1 MSFFWQCLIDSLLLG
16 GLYSLMSIGLSL
28 GFGVT
33 RIINF
38 AHGEMIMFGAYG
50 AYFASILLGV
60 DPLLSLP
67 LVAIVVAV
75 TAAVLFKALIEKVLN
90 APHINQ
96 ILLLF
101 GISLALQNVAAILWT
116 GDARS
121 VATPYSLTAFEFE
134 TLLVPHGRV
143 IAFVV
148 AIILIIALFC
158 WLRLSELGRA
168 TRAVAENGQAATLMG
183 INVSRMYMLSFG
195 INAAL
200 GAATGA
206 ISSFLLT
213 ITPFMGFHMLA
224 KAFAIVVL
232 GGLGSVPGTIIG
244 AFALAFAE
252 TWVSYYVPEGNGW
265 AEGVAFIVLLFVL
278 TIRPK
283 GILGQA
289 EAVH

>member
-1 MSFFWQCLIDSLLLG
+1 MSLFLQCLIDAVLLG

-50 AYFASILLGV
+50 AYFAAVLLGL

-67 LVAIVVAV
+67 FVAV
-75 TAAVLFKALIEKVLN
+75 LSALAAAFMFKILIERVLT

-121 VATPYSLTAFEFE
+121 VSTPYSLTAFEFH
-134 TLLVPHGRV
+134 TLLIPHGRV
-143 IAFVV
+143 IAFVTAV
-148 AIILIIALFC
+148 ILIVALFC
-158 WLRLSELGRA
+158 WLRFSELGRA

-200 GAATGA
+200 GASTGA
-206 ISSFLLT
+206 ISAFLLT
-213 ITPFMGFHMLA
+213 ITPFMGFHMLV

-252 TWVSYYVPEGNGW
+252 TWVSYYVPEGSGW
-265 AEGVAFIVLLFVL
+265 AEGVSFIVLLCVL
-278 TIRPK
+278 IISPK

-289 EAVH
+289 VAVH

>member
-1 MSFFWQCLIDSLLLG
+1 MSLFWQCLVDSLLLG

-50 AYFASILLGV
+50 AYFGSVLLGA

-67 LVAIVVAV
+67 VIAILVAV
-75 TAAVLFKALIEKVLN
+75 TSAVVFKAFIEKVLD

-101 GISLALQNVAAILWT
+101 GISLALQNIAAILWT

-121 VATPYSLTAFEFE
+121 VSTPYSLTAFEFE
-134 TLLVPHGRV
+134 TLLIPHGRV
-143 IAFVV
+143 IAFVTAV
-148 AIILIIALFC
+148 VLIIALIC
-158 WLRLSELGRA
+158 WLRFSELGRA

-195 INAAL
+195 INGAL
-200 GAATGA
+200 GASTGA
-206 ISSFLLT
+206 ITAFLLT
-213 ITPFMGFHMLA
+213 ITPFMGFHMLI

-232 GGLGSVPGTIIG
+232 GGLGSVPGTILG

-252 TWVSYYVPEGNGW
+252 TWVSYYVPEGSGW
-265 AEGVAFIVLLFVL
+265 AEGVAFIVLLCVL
-278 TIRPK
+278 IISPK

-289 EAVH
+289 VSVH

>member
-1 MSFFWQCLIDSLLLG
+1 MSLFWQCLIDSLLLG

-50 AYFASILLGV
+50 AYFGSVLLGV

-67 LVAIVVAV
+67 LVAILVAV
-75 TAAVLFKALIEKVLN
+75 TAAVVFKALIEKVLD

-121 VATPYSLTAFEFE
+121 VSTPYSLTAFEFE
-134 TLLVPHGRV
+134 ALLVPHGRV
-143 IAFVV
+143 IAFATAVV
-148 AIILIIALFC
+148 LIVALFC
-158 WLRLSELGRA
+158 WLRFSELGRA

-206 ISSFLLT
+206 ISAFLLT
-213 ITPFMGFHMLA
+213 ITPFMGFHMLI

-232 GGLGSVPGTIIG
+232 GGLGSVTGTILG

-265 AEGVAFIVLLFVL
+265 AEGVAFVVLLCVL
-278 TIRPK
+278 IIRPK

-289 EAVH
+289 VAVH

>member
-1 MSFFWQCLIDSLLLG
+1 MSLFLQCLADGLLLG

-33 RIINF
+33 RIVNF
-38 AHGEMIMFGAYG
+38 AHGEFIMLGAYG
-50 AYFASILLGV
+50 AFFASIMLGL

-67 LVAIVVAV
+67 LVAILISLLSIVIFILFIDR
-75 TAAVLFKALIEKVLN
+75 VLD

-101 GISLALQNVAAILWT
+101 GIGLVMQNVAAILWT

-121 VATPYSLTAFEFE
+121 VSTPYSLTAMEMGD
-134 TLLVPHGRV
+134 LLVGHGRMV
-143 IAFVV
+143 AFGVAVV
-148 AIILIIALFC
+148 LIIALLW
-158 WLRLSELGRA
+158 WLRSSELGRA
-168 TRAVAENGQAATLMG
+168 TRAVAENGTAATLMG
-183 INVSRMYMLSFG
+183 INVNRIYMLSFAL
-195 INAAL
+195 NAAL
-200 GAATGA
+200 GSATGA

-213 ITPFMGFHMLA
+213 ITPFMGFHMLV

-252 TWVSYYVPEGNGW
+252 TAVGYYVPDGIGW
-265 AEGVAFIVLLFVL
+265 AEGVAFVVLLCVL
-278 TIRPK
+278 IVRPR

-289 EAVH
+289 VEVN

>member
-1 MSFFWQCLIDSLLLG
+1 MSLLFQCFVDSILLG
-16 GLYSLMSIGLSL
+16 GLYSLMAIGLSL

-38 AHGEMIMFGAYG
+38 AHGEMIMLGAYG
-50 AYFASILLGV
+50 AYFGAVALGV

-67 LVAIVVAV
+67 VVALLVAAFS
-75 TAAVLFKALIEKVLN
+75 AFLFKSFIERVLD

-101 GISLALQNVAAILWT
+101 GIGLVLQNIAAILWT

-121 VATPYSLTAFEFE
+121 VSTSYSLTAFEFD
-134 TLLVPHGRV
+134 TLMVPHGRI

-148 AIILIIALFC
+148 AAILIVALFC
-158 WLRLSELGRA
+158 WLRFSELGRA

-183 INVSRMYMLSFG
+183 INVSRVYMLSFA

-200 GAATGA
+200 GSATGA

-213 ITPFMGFHMLA
+213 VTPFMGFHMLV
-224 KAFAIVVL
+224 KGFAIVVL

-252 TWVSYYVPEGNGW
+252 TWVSYYVTEGSGW
-265 AEGVAFIVLLFVL
+265 AEGVSFVVLLCVL
-278 TIRPK
+278 IIRPR

-289 EAVH
+289 VVVH